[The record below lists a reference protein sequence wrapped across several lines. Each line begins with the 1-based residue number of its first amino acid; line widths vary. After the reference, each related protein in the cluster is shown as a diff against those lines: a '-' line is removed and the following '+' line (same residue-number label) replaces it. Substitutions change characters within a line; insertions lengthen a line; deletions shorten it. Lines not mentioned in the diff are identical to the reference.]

1 MEGVGL
7 MVSSFWKS
15 KKVLITGH
23 TGFKGSWLSLWLQHL
38 GADVYGYSS
47 SLPISVPN
55 LYEIA
60 QVSKSMDSMYGDILD
75 FGKLQS
81 FIHRIQ
87 PDIIFHLAAQP
98 LVRESY
104 ADPVGTFSTN
114 VMGTVNLLE
123 IARHVNSVRVVINVT
138 TDKCYQNSGESLQG
152 FTEKNPLGGQ
162 DPYSA
167 SKACSELVTSAYEQS
182 FYSHNGKL
190 LSSVRAGNV
199 IGGGDWAADR
209 IIPDIIRS
217 VINGEVMKIRYP
229 HAVRPWQHVLDCLEG
244 YLLLAQNMWRS
255 GNDFTGAWNFGPG
268 ESSVL
273 SVKNL
278 IEQCNRHLGNR
289 LKWICDSEIHLHEAS
304 RLVLNI
310 DKATKLLQW
319 EPQLNIHQTI
329 EWTMD
334 WYLGYM
340 DKSLGHKTLQ
350 QIKDFEK
357 IKAAKLPQLK
367 EK

>member
-1 MEGVGL
+1 ML
-7 MVSSFWKS
+7 IDPSFWQRKRIF
-15 KKVLITGH
+15 ITGH
-23 TGFKGSWLSLWLQHL
+23 TGFKGSWLALWLQHL
-38 GADVYGYSS
+38 GADVYGYSNPPLTS
-47 SLPISVPN
+47 EPN

-60 QVSKSMDSMYGDILD
+60 QVSKSMNSMYGDILD
-75 FGKLQS
+75 FGKMQS
-81 FIHRIQ
+81 FIRRIQ

-123 IARHVNSVRVVINVT
+123 ITRHVDSVRVVINVT
-138 TDKCYQNSGESLQG
+138 TDKCYRNSGELLQG
-152 FTEKNPLGGQ
+152 FTEDSPLGGQ

-167 SKACSELVTSAYEQS
+167 SKACSELVTSAFEQS
-182 FYSHNGKL
+182 FYANNGKF

-199 IGGGDWAADR
+199 IGGGDWAVDR

-229 HAVRPWQHVLDCLEG
+229 HAVRPWQHVLDCLDG

-255 GNDFTGAWNFGPG
+255 GNKFTGAWNFGPG
-268 ESSVL
+268 ESSIL
-273 SVKNL
+273 SVEKL

-289 LKWICDSEIHLHEAS
+289 LKWNCESEIQLYEAS

-310 DKATKLLQW
+310 DKAKKMLQW
-319 EPQLNIHQTI
+319 EPKLNINQTI

-340 DKSLGHKTLQ
+340 NNSCEHKTLQ

-357 IKAAKLPQLK
+357 IKERKIALA
-367 EK
+367 